1 MIAMSDSLYTVKRVL
16 MDCLKIDSMFKTDAA
31 YNSGYEA
38 GSCRGFCEMHFQSN
52 IIIRTTP

>member
-1 MIAMSDSLYTVKRVL
+1 MSDSLYTVKRVL